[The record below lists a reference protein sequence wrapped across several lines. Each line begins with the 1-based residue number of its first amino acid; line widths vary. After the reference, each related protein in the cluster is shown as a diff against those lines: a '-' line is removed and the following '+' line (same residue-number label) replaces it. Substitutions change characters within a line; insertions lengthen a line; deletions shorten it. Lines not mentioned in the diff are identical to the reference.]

1 MIEVVDIF
9 ENSKPVHPLA
19 VGEDWTRDLLERLG
33 ERVGVE
39 MAEFAAQ
46 EARLREKEAAY
57 GVAAL
62 LRNRRD

>member
-1 MIEVVDIF
+1 MGEVVDIF

-19 VGEDWTRDLLERLG
+19 VGEDWTRDLLEMLG

-39 MAEFAAQ
+39 MSEFATQ
-46 EARLREKEAAY
+46 EARLREKGAAY

-62 LRNRRD
+62 LRNNQD